1 MKSVGLLSNNP
12 TLFIFLIPI
21 LMMIQG
27 TRKQT
32 TEPILGVA
40 ILGTNKLQPLLQ

>member
-1 MKSVGLLSNNP
+1 
-12 TLFIFLIPI
+12 
-21 LMMIQG
+21 MIQG

-32 TEPILGVA
+32 TEPILGTPILEMA